1 MKQIVDLQAD
11 SQFKAMNVALVSV
24 ATDSRPE
31 LASAAREYN
40 ITTPLLSDADKQM
53 SQAYGILQWAM
64 PSGEP
69 GHTFVLVDR
78 NGKIAWIRDYGAPQN
93 GGAMYVPV
101 NELTGEIKQRLG
113 AS

>member
-11 SQFKAMNVALVSV
+11 PQFKDMNVALVNI
-24 ATDSRPE
+24 ATDSLSE
-31 LASAAREYN
+31 LTPVAREYN
-40 ITTPLLSDADKQM
+40 VTTPLLSDADKQM

-78 NGKIAWIRDYGAPQN
+78 NGKIAWIQDYGAPQN

-101 NELTGEIKQRLG
+101 NDLTGEIKQRLQ
-113 AS
+113 AQ